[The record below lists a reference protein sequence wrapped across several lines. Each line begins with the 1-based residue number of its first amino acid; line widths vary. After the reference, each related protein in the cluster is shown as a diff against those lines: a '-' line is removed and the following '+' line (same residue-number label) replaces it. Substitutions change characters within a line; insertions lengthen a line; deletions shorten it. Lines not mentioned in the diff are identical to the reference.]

1 MREMAEAKRSTRIN
15 ELENQLRGLEF
26 LLQQLEQVEESE
38 IPYFLK
44 DTGYVS
50 RQEIE
55 TALAK
60 ATQSLRKV
68 KGEPKGEQAEVEE
81 KTDEKYP
88 LVNIPDNM
96 LTQDQVCLYTNWLI
110 LCFSVLKFLS
120 LLFVE

>member
-1 MREMAEAKRSTRIN
+1 MAEAKRSTRIN

-38 IPYFLK
+38 IPFFLK

-68 KGEPKGEQAEVEE
+68 KGEPKGEQTEVEE

-96 LTQDQVCLYTNWLI
+96 LTQDQVCLYTIWLI
-110 LCFSVLKFLS
+110 LCFSVVKFLS

>member
-68 KGEPKGEQAEVEE
+68 KGEPKGEQTEVEE

-96 LTQDQVCLYTNWLI
+96 LTQDQVCLYTIWLI
-110 LCFSVLKFLS
+110 LCFSVVKFLS

>member
-1 MREMAEAKRSTRIN
+1 
-15 ELENQLRGLEF
+15 
-26 LLQQLEQVEESE
+26 VEESE

-68 KGEPKGEQAEVEE
+68 KGEPKGEQTEVEE

-96 LTQDQVCLYTNWLI
+96 LTQDQVCLYTIWLI
-110 LCFSVLKFLS
+110 LCFSVVKFLS